1 MERYAK
7 VWRILKCG
15 DRRSRP
21 KLGLAET
28 RWVLG
33 ETGWGGERQSAW
45 FVKNSA
51 AENGGR
57 RAMVGKPLFNE
68 ET

>member
-1 MERYAK
+1 MGAG
-7 VWRILKCG
+7 G
-15 DRRSRP
+15 D
-21 KLGLAET
+21 GVGGGGA
-28 RWVLG
+28 
-33 ETGWGGERQSAW
+33 TGNQSVW

-57 RAMVGKPLFNE
+57 RGMMGKPLFNE

>member
-1 MERYAK
+1 M
-7 VWRILKCG
+7 
-15 DRRSRP
+15 
-21 KLGLAET
+21 
-28 RWVLG
+28 LG